1 MLSLTTP
8 SSPPFP
14 VPPLTHGA
22 STAAPASSIA
32 LLRGAAT
39 RCDAEL
45 TSAVHAALLKSG
57 ALHPSQP
64 LAASNSLLHA
74 YLQCGLLSRALRLL
88 DETPRRDAA
97 TYASLISAHCR
108 RGAPLDA
115 LRAFLDMLAWGGAD
129 DDQAEDDAVRPNE
142 FTAAAVLQACGLA
155 RDGRLGRMVH
165 GYLVAGG
172 FCGDPFVVG
181 SLVNMYAK
189 VGDAASARRLVL
201 RLPSRDVVSWTAI
214 ISGCVLNG
222 MLEEALEVFVM
233 MLEDGVLPN
242 NVTMLSVIQACSLMG
257 ASELFGPVHALVVL
271 LELGDDASVVNS
283 LVMMYAK
290 NGFVEEAVWLFI
302 GLYLKSGNL
311 CSNEDVLAAILYG
324 CTISGLQKNG
334 EGIHA
339 HLIKMGAFP
348 SISVE
353 NSLMGMY
360 ARFELVDAVHLV
372 FSAMEV
378 TDIVSWNTVISCLAK
393 SDRVDEAMELFSI
406 LHPGGGG
413 LAPDYV
419 TVLSIVQACSNA
431 GLLHQGQMLHG
442 CIMKSGFICDVSI
455 CNALISMYAKLGRID
470 FAEMIFERMDIKD
483 LVSWNSMINAYGM
496 HGDGNSALRIFNQ
509 LRDSGIPAPNAI
521 TFVSVISACSH
532 SGLISEGY
540 KCFKSMRTE
549 HGIEPSMDHYACVVD
564 LLGRS
569 GRFAEVEEF
578 ISDMPFP
585 PNSSI
590 WGPLLAACQLHGNV
604 DLAEKAANELSALEP
619 ESDIWRVSLSNT
631 YASAGRWKDAA
642 KIRTEMRRVGLRKE
656 TGWSFVD
663 VGGVGGFKFVS
674 ADTRHHDAEKIYSVW
689 HSMNNHMADL
699 AAGVHELSPISTV

>member
-1 MLSLTTP
+1 MLPLSTP
-8 SSPPFP
+8 SSA
-14 VPPLTHGA
+14 PLTHGA
-22 STAAPASSIA
+22 GTSSSVA
-32 LLRGAAT
+32 LLRGAAA
-39 RCDAEL
+39 RRDAPL

-57 ALHPSQP
+57 ALHPAQP

-74 YLQCGLLSRALRLL
+74 YLQCGLLSPALRLL

-115 LRAFLDMLAWGGAD
+115 FRAFLDMLAWGGAGD
-129 DDQAEDDAVRPNE
+129 LTEDAAAVRPNE
-142 FTAAAVLQACGLA
+142 FTAAAALQACGLA

-201 RLPSRDVVSWTAI
+201 GLPCRDVVSWTAI
-214 ISGCVLNG
+214 VSGCVLNG

-233 MLEDGVLPN
+233 MREDGVLPN

-271 LELGDDASVVNS
+271 LELEDDASVVNS
-283 LVMMYAK
+283 LIMMYAK
-290 NGFVEEAVWLFI
+290 NGLVEEAVLLFN
-302 GLYLKSGNL
+302 GLYLKSGNV
-311 CSNEDVLAAILYG
+311 CANEDVIAAILYG
-324 CTISGLQKNG
+324 CTISGSQKNG

-353 NSLMGMY
+353 NFLMGMY
-360 ARFELVDAVHLV
+360 ARFEQVDAAHLV
-372 FSAMEV
+372 FSGMEV
-378 TDIVSWNTVISCLAK
+378 KDIVSWNTIISCLAK
-393 SDRVDEAMELFSI
+393 SDHVNEAMELFSV
-406 LHPGGGG
+406 LHAGGGG
-413 LAPDYV
+413 LAPDFV

-442 CIMKSGFICDVSI
+442 CIMKTGFVYDVSI

-483 LVSWNSMINAYGM
+483 LVSWNSMITAYGM
-496 HGDGNSALRIFNQ
+496 HGDGHSALRIFNQ
-509 LRDSGIPAPNAI
+509 LKDARTPAPNAI

-532 SGLISEGY
+532 AGLISEGY
-540 KCFKSMRTE
+540 KCFESMRTG

-569 GRFAEVEEF
+569 GRFAEAEEF
-578 ISDMPFP
+578 IRDMPVA

-604 DLAEKAANELSALEP
+604 DLAEKVANELSSLEP

-631 YASAGRWKDAA
+631 YAFAGRWKDAA
-642 KIRTEMRRVGLRKE
+642 MIRTEMRRVGLRKE
-656 TGWSFVD
+656 IGWSFID
-663 VGGVGGFKFVS
+663 VGGVEGFKFVS
-674 ADTRHHDAEKIYSVW
+674 GDTRHHDAEKIYSVW
-689 HSMNNHMADL
+689 HSMKKHMADL
-699 AAGVHELSPISTV
+699 AADVHKLSPISAV

>member
-1 MLSLTTP
+1 MLLLSTP
-8 SSPPFP
+8 SSPPLTP
-14 VPPLTHGA
+14 VA
-22 STAAPASSIA
+22 V
-32 LLRGAAT
+32 LRGAAA
-39 RCDAEL
+39 RRDAPL

-57 ALHPSQP
+57 ALHPAPAQP
-64 LAASNSLLHA
+64 LAVPNSLLHA
-74 YLQCGLLSRALRLL
+74 YLQCGLLSPALRLL

-115 LRAFLDMLAWGGAD
+115 LRAFLDMLAWGGAG
-129 DDQAEDDAVRPNE
+129 DQAEEVRPNE
-142 FTAAAVLQACGLA
+142 FTAAAVLQACVLA

-172 FCGDPFVVG
+172 FCTDPFVVT

-201 RLPSRDVVSWTAI
+201 GLPCRDVVSWTAI

-222 MLEEALEVFVM
+222 MLQEALEAFVM

-257 ASELFGPVHALVVL
+257 ASEMFGPVHALVVL
-271 LELGDDASVVNS
+271 LELKDDASVANS
-283 LVMMYAK
+283 LIMMYAK
-290 NGFVEEAVWLFI
+290 NGFVEEAMRLFN
-302 GLYLKSGNL
+302 GMYLKGGNV

-324 CTISGLQKNG
+324 CTISGCQKNG

-339 HLIKMGAFP
+339 HLIKMSAFP
-348 SISVE
+348 SISIE
-353 NSLMGMY
+353 NSLLGMY
-360 ARFELVDAVHLV
+360 ARFEHVDAVHLL
-372 FSAMEV
+372 FGGMEV
-378 TDIVSWNTVISCLAK
+378 RDIVSWNTVISCLAK
-393 SDRVDEAMELFSI
+393 SDRVNEAMELFSV
-406 LHPGGGG
+406 LHADGGG
-413 LAPDYV
+413 LAPDFV

-442 CIMKSGFICDVSI
+442 CIMKSGFVRDISV

-470 FAEMIFERMDIKD
+470 FAEMIFEMMDKD
-483 LVSWNSMINAYGM
+483 LVSWNSMITAYGM
-496 HGDGNSALRIFNQ
+496 HGDGHSALRIFNQ
-509 LRDSGIPAPNAI
+509 LKDAGTPSPNAI

-532 SGLISEGY
+532 AGLISEGY
-540 KCFKSMRTE
+540 KCFESMRTD
-549 HGIEPSMDHYACVVD
+549 HDIEPSMDHYACVVD

-578 ISDMPFP
+578 IRDMPVP

-590 WGPLLAACQLHGNV
+590 WGALLAACQLHGNV

-631 YASAGRWKDAA
+631 YALAGRWKDAA
-642 KIRTEMRRVGLRKE
+642 MIRAEMRRVGLRKE

-663 VGGVGGFKFVS
+663 VGGVEGFKFVS
-674 ADTRHHDAEKIYSVW
+674 ADTRHDDAERIYSVW
-689 HSMNNHMADL
+689 HSMNKHMADL
-699 AAGVHELSPISTV
+699 AADVHKQSPISAA

>member
-1 MLSLTTP
+1 MLALSTP
-8 SSPPFP
+8 SSPP
-14 VPPLTHGA
+14 LTH
-22 STAAPASSIA
+22 AAGNVSSSVA
-32 LLRGAAT
+32 LLRGAAA
-39 RCDAEL
+39 RRDAPL
-45 TSAVHAALLKSG
+45 ISAVHAALLKSG
-57 ALHPSQP
+57 ALHPAQS
-64 LAASNSLLHA
+64 LAAPNSLLHA
-74 YLQCGLLSRALRLL
+74 SLQCGLLSPALCLL

-115 LRAFLDMLAWGGAD
+115 LRAFLDMLG
-129 DDQAEDDAVRPNE
+129 DQAQGDYDAVRPNE

-155 RDGRLGRMVH
+155 RDWRLGRMVH

-172 FCGDPFVVG
+172 FCYDPFVVA

-201 RLPSRDVVSWTAI
+201 GLPCRDVVSWTAI
-214 ISGCVLNG
+214 VSGCVLNG
-222 MLEEALEVFVM
+222 MLQEALEVFVM
-233 MLEDGVLPN
+233 MLEDGILPN
-242 NVTMLSVIQACSLMG
+242 NVTMLSVIQACSLMA

-271 LELGDDASVVNS
+271 LELEGDASVVHS
-283 LVMMYAK
+283 LIMMYAK
-290 NGFVEEAVWLFI
+290 NGFVEEAVWLFN
-302 GLYLKSGNL
+302 GLYLKSGDV
-311 CSNEDVLAAILYG
+311 CSNEDVLSAILYG
-324 CTISGLQKNG
+324 CTISGSQKNG
-334 EGIHA
+334 EAIHA

-360 ARFELVDAVHLV
+360 ARFEQVDALHLL
-372 FSAMEV
+372 FSGMEV
-378 TDIVSWNTVISCLAK
+378 RDIVSWNTVISCLAK
-393 SDRVDEAMELFSI
+393 SDHVNEAMELFRV
-406 LHPGGGG
+406 LHAGGSG
-413 LAPDYV
+413 LAPDFV

-442 CIMKSGFICDVSI
+442 RIMKSGFTYDVSV

-470 FAEMIFERMDIKD
+470 FAEMIFEMMEIKD
-483 LVSWNSMINAYGM
+483 LVSWNSMITAYGM
-496 HGDGNSALRIFNQ
+496 HGDGHSALRIFNQ
-509 LRDSGIPAPNAI
+509 LKDAGTPAPNAI

-532 SGLISEGY
+532 AGLISEGY
-540 KCFKSMRTE
+540 KCFESMTTD

-569 GRFAEVEEF
+569 GRFVEAEEF
-578 ISDMPFP
+578 IRDMPIL

-590 WGPLLAACQLHGNV
+590 WGPLLAGCQLHGNV

-631 YASAGRWKDAA
+631 YALAGRWKDAA
-642 KIRTEMRRVGLRKE
+642 MIRTEMKRVGLRKE

-663 VGGVGGFKFVS
+663 VGGVEGFKFVS

-689 HSMNNHMADL
+689 HSMNKHMADL
-699 AAGVHELSPISTV
+699 AVDAHQLKSN